1 MDKTYSSA
9 AAAVADI
16 PDGASLAVGG
26 FGLVGVPIVLIRALL
41 ERGTTDLRIV
51 SNNCGVD
58 GWGLGEL
65 LREGRISRVIASYIG
80 ENKDF
85 AKRYLGGELEVEL
98 TPQGTLAER
107 LRAGGSGIPAFYT
120 ASGVGTLVADGG
132 LPWRYG
138 PNGEVLVSSPPKE
151 IREFSSL
158 GRPQEYVLEE
168 AIVTDFALVRAA
180 RGDRHG
186 NLVFEKSARNFN
198 PPAGMAGR
206 ITIAEVDELVEP
218 GEIDPDDVHLA
229 GIYVQ
234 RIVQLGH
241 ADARDLPIEKVT
253 NRARPAGDPAAAGPP
268 AAAEASAHET
278 GKDV

>member
-1 MDKTYSSA
+1 MDKSFPSA
-9 AAAVADI
+9 AEAVADI
-16 PDGASLAVGG
+16 ADGSSIAVGG

-41 ERGTTDLRIV
+41 AQRTTNLHVV

-65 LREGRISRVIASYIG
+65 LSEGLISRVTASYIG

-85 AKRYLGGELEVEL
+85 ARRYLGGELEVEL

-107 LRAGGSGIPAFYT
+107 MRAGGSGIPAFYT
-120 ASGVGTLVADGG
+120 ASGVGTMVSDGG

-138 PNGEVLVSSPPKE
+138 PDGEVTVKSAPKE
-151 IREFSSL
+151 TRMMSTFGQE
-158 GRPQEYVLEE
+158 REYVLEE
-168 AIVTDFALVRAA
+168 SIVTDYAFVRAA

-198 PPAGMAGR
+198 PVAGMAGR

-218 GEIDPDDVHLA
+218 GEIDPDDIHLA
-229 GIYVQ
+229 GIYVN
-234 RIVQLGH
+234 RIIQLSREE
-241 ADARDLPIEKVT
+241 ATDLPIEKVT
-253 NRARPAGDPAAAGPP
+253 TRPRPT
-268 AAAEASAHET
+268 S
-278 GKDV
+278 GKEG